1 MTAMLRT
8 ELDALYDDILESR
21 RLLAHPF
28 YRRWEAG
35 TLEPGELASYAGQY
49 RHFEAALPLVLESIA
64 GDLPDGPARRLV
76 EANLEDERGVPAP
89 HLELFDAFAAAVGAP
104 ATAATPATAALVE
117 LYLSLAGRSPVAALS
132 AVAAYEV
139 QAPSIAASKAAGLL
153 AWYGLDAD
161 GARFWDVHAGVDEAH
176 GQWMLDALAALSDD
190 AGEVTG
196 PATAAADAWWA
207 FLDEREAAAPV
218 SAAC

>member
-1 MTAMLRT
+1 MLPWHRQNSIAERGGTGTMTAMLRT

-76 EANLEDERGVPAP
+76 EANLEDERWVRE
-89 HLELFDAFAAAVGAP
+89 ELLPRFAFAGIRWGAFVAPSNQLAAVILADITKNPPTGAGERKQF
-104 ATAATPATAALVE
+104 VD
-117 LYLSLAGRSPVAALS
+117 
-132 AVAAYEV
+132 
-139 QAPSIAASKAAGLL
+139 I
-153 AWYGLDAD
+153 
-161 GARFWDVHAGVDEAH
+161 DEAKRWLLSTRV
-176 GQWMLDALAALSDD
+176 GEASLSD
-190 AGEVTG
+190 
-196 PATAAADAWWA
+196 
-207 FLDEREAAAPV
+207 
-218 SAAC
+218 S